1 MHIDD
6 SQMIVEGS
14 NSHLRINAAP
24 IIVSRYRLSIQMKGV
39 YYIVPNAALRDAR
52 RCSQLT
58 ESMPT
63 WLPQ

>member
-24 IIVSRYRLSIQMKGV
+24 IIVSRYRLFNTDERGILHRAECSI
-39 YYIVPNAALRDAR
+39 A
-52 RCSQLT
+52 
-58 ESMPT
+58 
-63 WLPQ
+63 